1 MNTLIFWS
9 SLDVIHAELVR
20 NRNKKDKYIPVCL
33 DHCPLDVLPPMQI
46 HLPTYNIPSRI
57 NDLVVELLGRTRLQ
71 PDSKRPLLEF
81 DDDDY
86 KFARRKLEQA
96 VSSCHRKSCKF
107 SRYNKF

>member
-1 MNTLIFWS
+1 MNTLIFLS

-96 VSSCHRKSCKF
+96 VSSCHSCKF